1 MGLWRE
7 LGFHVKI
14 AKMEDQVG
22 TMGAK
27 REKNDWIGAILRSG
41 RQNGHETVGFALQ
54 NVRTLSR
61 LAHFRSVKCA
71 RGLNWISIC

>member
-27 REKNDWIGAILRSG
+27 REKKRLDWRNIEIGSAKWARD
-41 RQNGHETVGFALQ
+41 
-54 NVRTLSR
+54 RTR
-61 LAHFRSVKCA
+61 L
-71 RGLNWISIC
+71 